1 MLKVLFHV
9 DEGVMWG
16 LALKNVQNFVNEI
29 IDGNTVSIEVVA
41 NGDAVNA
48 YVDINEQTRIEKLRG
63 KVRFVACKNSLQA
76 CGISADVLPKFIEI
90 VPSGVVE
97 IAKREEEGY
106 RYIKP

>member
-9 DEGVMWG
+9 DEEVMWN
-16 LALKNVQNFVNEI
+16 LALKNVQNFVDEI
-29 IDGNTVSIEVVA
+29 ADENMIFIEVVA
-41 NGDAVNA
+41 NGDAINA
-48 YVDINEQTRIEKLRG
+48 YIDINEQRKIEKLRG
-63 KVRFVACKNSLQA
+63 KVRFVVCKNSLITN
-76 CGISADVLPKFIEI
+76 GISENMLPHFVEI